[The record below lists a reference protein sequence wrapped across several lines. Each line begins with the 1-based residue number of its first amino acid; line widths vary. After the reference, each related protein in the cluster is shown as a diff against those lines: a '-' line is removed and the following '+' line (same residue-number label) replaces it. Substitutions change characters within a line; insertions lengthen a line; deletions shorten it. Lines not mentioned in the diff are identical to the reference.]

1 MENKI
6 NQYNITD
13 IKYKDLKGLISCF
26 ENSIPFSKISLCN
39 FGPNVIHVRA
49 SENKLQKTKEDK
61 KILEAQS
68 NLILSSLYSRDK
80 NEETN
85 FCFTMSNDL
94 NKIYLKRF
102 LYQINASLNERNSD
116 MDNMDGNNSK
126 DYKPDIKEIMN
137 FFELISIFTCIKDEY
152 GDEIPITDYAL
163 SLSVEKNIKYNKLN
177 LIQFNYEYLTQNIL
191 NFHNSNENDI
201 FNNKNNLH
209 IFYMLLYN
217 LPINEISNYL
227 YCEETKDYFSIFSE
241 EETLDEITKR
251 FIFINQFRLIKNEVS
266 YKLMTIN
273 NDKENENKNKTEEGG
288 YNLNMIRNEYD
299 FYSILF
305 ENYLKIKENFLIS
318 NEEERRIFGTYF
330 SILLL
335 SEYDFIQDN
344 LFSDIINRNYRDLK
358 SNNDKS
364 FTSIFSILR
373 NILVSDMRYNFIAF
387 NKGQI
392 DRSRSPYLLS
402 KISYCLGIPEDK
414 IFYILLTD
422 TVRENSKDK
431 NEIILGENIIFDEES
446 FSKNIIYF
454 INILYLKTIDNVFEI
469 FDSYNKKKR
478 LVFSKNSAKPKK
490 ALNILLMRSNL
501 IYNFTYERYL
511 FTNNSFLAIND
522 NFIDSNSFIINE
534 NIREHLYTNYI
545 QEKKNYI
552 YLKNSLT
559 LNSNKD
565 FPKIEDNSEYL
576 NSIFKESLNFEEILN
591 VYENEIC
598 GLLKLINF
606 NDNSSNSR
614 SIIFDS
620 KNNLNINQFKVQFNK
635 NLARKNKIEIIDV
648 FNSVNQKNEIFIKVT
663 HTFGVFLYDLNKLL
677 NIENINNTNRNNLVE
692 LNMMPN
698 IYKEQMI
705 YKLLEYKPYNNPS
718 SLLRY
723 IQDNTDKI
731 INSLPNAKKPIY
743 ITCLIEL
750 NKFNTLTLFDDM
762 KINII
767 YVYYSNY
774 YNYILNMNDIRKYF
788 NQNNSNVIPK
798 SLRNKD
804 NYTLFKFLARK
815 IRITTNDYITDK
827 YYKISENNI
836 YGNKYRNNRDNFSS
850 LVNYIFINNK
860 LSNSFENEK
869 NIALMLHKHNY
880 NLFIQLLCEKL
891 SKSKF
896 NYFIYAINGVKA
908 FVKLTKIYKEKMV
921 LSNVRNLMTDIIV
934 DNYDIVKEEDP
945 DNNKKNEQNFY
956 SLTPINQKILPKIDN
971 LDELVFDFNKEA
983 LGKMLPKLRSN
994 LVQLKR
1000 MWRDYLYDLI
1010 YLINNVSIFSNKECT
1025 ELVIEQRMI
1034 NFQILLFLVHKN
1046 YNFINSESIKKFG
1059 VLVTEFTK
1067 TIANEVLRLLLELR
1081 NEFDAFLTENNDIN
1095 KDLNDLK
1102 KNFENITF
1110 EKLITKRIELQNII
1124 IQKIKEKQNA
1134 LAKYNQQKMREKN
1147 SENKNWNSNGGEE
1160 KDIGERNK
1168 KYKYNNEIH
1177 RNDKSKNK
1185 NRNNSRTNNRNNNN
1199 DYDKLK
1205 EFSISK
1211 KDLNE
1216 GRLDNSFRM
1225 SKTRKQSSRAIESFN
1240 TVNRTN
1246 QLQLTYKNTSGNDT
1260 PKTQQNFNYSEF
1272 DDMKPEN
1279 DRIKNNN
1286 NYEYKYDNVAFRNI
1300 DESTIRNNVRA
1311 KIYYSNSP
1319 NEDSNNYRDNNQN
1332 KYSQNNSDRNK
1343 YSDRERDPNNR
1354 NMNYN
1359 NNEND
1364 DRKYSTPSRA
1374 NNNDNMNNRNNI
1386 NNFPNNYN
1394 DPNYGRYNQNNNRNN
1409 YNNNP
1414 NKTDNSQNY
1423 RNNYNNNP
1431 NYNQRNNSYNQN
1443 PNEDNNNMGRNSYN
1457 NKYGNNN
1464 NNLDSNNM
1472 GRNND
1477 PNSRPNQ
1484 YNGINRNLSK
1494 GNYIPNNNDNN
1505 NYNNRDNNDNNNNDS
1520 YSNRYRPRNSRTNN
1534 NSQNLDDYENQ
1545 NKPNIINISNNN
1557 SNNNLDDNKNSNRN
1571 RNTPSRRS
1579 GNDPDNSNKANDDDN
1594 YQRNNQNLRNLY
1606 NDNRNNNNNN
1616 NSGNNNN
1623 DDPYNQMNNNY
1634 PPDKNAQKMNNYN
1647 RQNPNEN
1654 NNDNNRNNDERFDKN
1669 NLNQMN
1675 YYRGGQPNNNNPTNN
1690 NLGNN
1695 NENEGNQ
1702 TDRVNNSPSFS
1713 NPNSRVFEPKS
1724 EISYN
1729 YNNYPNKNRVDQ
1741 YNRNNDNDNEKDPNN
1756 LYNNRNNDLGNRK
1769 DENNPN
1775 SGRNSNY
1782 RGPNR
1787 NGYNNRNNNYDPNDK
1802 NNNSNN
1808 VPQYS
1813 RSNVYSNAIGPS
1825 YNNNRNPKYGNNDED
1840 NNHNNNN
1847 NYNNYISFKD
1857 DKNNYPNNNDDNY
1870 NNNNNDGYN
1879 NGNDDKNN
1887 NKYNNPNNSNY
1898 YNNRNNQPNQNN
1910 NYDNNRNAPTLNNNN
1925 YDNNRN
1931 RPSSNSNY
1939 DNNRNRPNSNN
1950 NNYDNNRNR
1959 PNSNNNNY
1967 DNNRNSRPNSNN
1979 NRYDNNRN
1987 NRPSSNNNSYDN
1999 NRNNTRYPNNNNY
2012 DNNRNSRPNS
2022 NNNYDN
2028 NRNSYRNP
2036 NNNNYN
2042 NNRNNYNNPI
2052 NNNYDNNR
2060 NNNDNYKNRNNDRN
2074 RRGNN
2079 RDNNSIPFISDEDLK
2094 NINKTL
2100 SDINMVD
2107 TDRNNP
2113 VDYLTYPFNK
2123 KNEKP
2128 NVKNNWK
2135 EIPNKIKRKIN
2146 LNIIKNIKEREI
2158 QRIKDNNDVNIPSLK
2173 ELERRIKEIRNE
2185 INAIEISDMLFSKIE
2200 DLHIKDQ
2207 NNEDNNGAD
2216 YKLFNMAEQLNKEF
2230 YDDIDLRLQMAEEAI
2245 NNLGN

>member
-454 INILYLKTIDNVFEI
+454 INILYLKTIDSVFEI

-677 NIENINNTNRNNLVE
+677 NIENINNSNRNNLVE

-731 INSLPNAKKPIY
+731 INAIPNTKKPIY

-788 NQNNSNVIPK
+788 NQNNSNIIPK

-815 IRITTNDYITDK
+815 IRITANDYITDK

-850 LVNYIFINNK
+850 LVNYIFVNNK

-1279 DRIKNNN
+1279 DRIKSNN

-1319 NEDSNNYRDNNQN
+1319 NEDNNNYRDNNQN

-1364 DRKYSTPSRA
+1364 DRKYLTPSRA

-1647 RQNPNEN
+1647 RQNP
-1654 NNDNNRNNDERFDKN
+1654 DNNRNNDERFDKN

-1840 NNHNNNN
+1840 NNNNN

-1931 RPSSNSNY
+1931 RPSSNS
-1939 DNNRNRPNSNN
+1939 
-1950 NNYDNNRNR
+1950 NYDNNRNR

-2245 NNLGN
+2245 NNLAN

>member
-454 INILYLKTIDNVFEI
+454 INILYLKTIDSVFEI

-591 VYENEIC
+591 VYENETC

-677 NIENINNTNRNNLVE
+677 NIENINNSNRNNLVE

-698 IYKEQMI
+698 IYKEQMV

-723 IQDNTDKI
+723 NQDNTDKI
-731 INSLPNAKKPIY
+731 INAIPNAKKPIY

-788 NQNNSNVIPK
+788 NQNNSNIIPK

-815 IRITTNDYITDK
+815 IRITANDYITDK

-850 LVNYIFINNK
+850 LVNYIFVNNK

-1185 NRNNSRTNNRNNNN
+1185 NRNNSRTNNRNSNN

-1279 DRIKNNN
+1279 DRIKSNN

-1319 NEDSNNYRDNNQN
+1319 NEDNNNYRDNNQN

-1354 NMNYN
+1354 NNYN

-1808 VPQYS
+1808 APQYT

-1840 NNHNNNN
+1840 NNNNN

-1910 NYDNNRNAPTLNNNN
+1910 NYDNNRNTPTLNNNN

-1931 RPSSNSNY
+1931 RPSSNS
-1939 DNNRNRPNSNN
+1939 
-1950 NNYDNNRNR
+1950 NYDNNRNR

-2245 NNLGN
+2245 NNLAN

>member
-68 NLILSSLYSRDK
+68 NLILSSLFSRDK
-80 NEETN
+80 NEESN

-102 LYQINASLNERNSD
+102 LNQINASLNEKNSD
-116 MDNMDGNNSK
+116 LDNMDENNNK
-126 DYKPDIKEIMN
+126 DYKQDIKEIMN
-137 FFELISIFTCIKDEY
+137 FFELMSIFTCIKDEY
-152 GDEIPITDYAL
+152 GDEIPITDYTL
-163 SLSVEKNIKYNKLN
+163 SLSVEKSIKYNKLN

-191 NFHNSNENDI
+191 NFHNNNENDI

-241 EETLDEITKR
+241 EETLDEVTKR

-266 YKLMTIN
+266 YKLMTLN
-273 NDKENENKNKTEEGG
+273 NDKENENKNKAEGAG
-288 YNLNMIRNEYD
+288 YNLNMIRSEYD
-299 FYSILF
+299 FYYMLF

-318 NEEERRIFGTYF
+318 DEEERRIFGTYF

-364 FTSIFSILR
+364 FTNIFSILR
-373 NILVSDMRYNFIAF
+373 NILISDMRYNFLAF

-414 IFYILLTD
+414 IFYMLLTD
-422 TVRENSKDK
+422 TIKENSKDK

-446 FSKNIIYF
+446 FNKNVIYF
-454 INILYLKTIDNVFEI
+454 INLLYIKTIDNIFEI

-478 LVFSKNSAKPKK
+478 LVFSKNSMKPKK
-490 ALNILLMRSNL
+490 SLNILLMRSNL

-511 FTNNSFLAIND
+511 FSNNSFLAIND

-534 NIREHLYTNYI
+534 NIREHMYTNYI

-559 LNSNKD
+559 MSSNKD

-598 GLLKLINF
+598 GLLKLINY
-606 NDNSSNSR
+606 NDNINNSR

-648 FNSVNQKNEIFIKVT
+648 FNSANQKNEIFIKVT

-677 NIENINNTNRNNLVE
+677 NLENMSNSNRNNLVE

-698 IYKEQMI
+698 IYKEQMV
-705 YKLLEYKPYNNPS
+705 YKLLDYKPYSNPS

-788 NQNNSNVIPK
+788 NQNNSNIIPK

-804 NYTLFKFLARK
+804 NYTLFKFLAKK
-815 IRITTNDYITDK
+815 IRITANDYITDK

-850 LVNYIFINNK
+850 LVNYIFVNNK

-869 NIALMLHKHNY
+869 NIALMLHKYNY

-934 DNYDIVKEEDP
+934 DNYDIVKEEDT

-1081 NEFDAFLTENNDIN
+1081 NEFDVFLTENNNIN

-1124 IQKIKEKQNA
+1124 IQKLKEKQNA
-1134 LAKYNQQKMREKN
+1134 LNKSNQQKMREKN
-1147 SENKNWNSNGGEE
+1147 SDNKNWNSNGGEE
-1160 KDIGERNK
+1160 NDIVERNK
-1168 KYKYNNEIH
+1168 KYKYNNDIL

-1185 NRNNSRTNNRNNNN
+1185 NRNNSRTNNRNSNN
-1199 DYDKLK
+1199 DFDKLK

-1279 DRIKNNN
+1279 DRIKSNN

-1319 NEDSNNYRDNNQN
+1319 NEDNNNYRENNPN
-1332 KYSQNNSDRNK
+1332 KLSQNISDRNK

-1364 DRKYSTPSRA
+1364 DRKYLTPNRF
-1374 NNNDNMNNRNNI
+1374 NNNDNNNSR
-1386 NNFPNNYN
+1386 NNFPGNYN
-1394 DPNYGRYNQNNNRNN
+1394 DQNYGRYNQNNNRNN
-1409 YNNNP
+1409 YDNEP
-1414 NKTDNSQNY
+1414 NKNDNSQNY
-1423 RNNYNNNP
+1423 RNNNNNNR
-1431 NYNQRNNSYNQN
+1431 NYNQRNNNYNQN

-1457 NKYGNNN
+1457 NRYGNNN
-1464 NNLDSNNM
+1464 NPDNNNM
-1472 GRNND
+1472 GRNYD
-1477 PNSRPNQ
+1477 PNNRTNQ

-1505 NYNNRDNNDNNNNDS
+1505 NNYNNRDNNNDNNDDSNNNS
-1520 YSNRYRPRNSRTNN
+1520 YSNRYRPRNSRTRNN
-1534 NSQNLDDYENQ
+1534 NQNMDDYDNQ

-1557 SNNNLDDNKNSNRN
+1557 SNNNLDDNKNSSRN
-1571 RNTPSRRS
+1571 RNTPNRRS
-1579 GNDPDNSNKANDDDN
+1579 GYDP
-1594 YQRNNQNLRNLY
+1594 
-1606 NDNRNNNNNN
+1606 NNNNDNN
-1616 NSGNNNN
+1616 LGNNNN

-1634 PPDKNAQKMNNYN
+1634 PPNENIQKMNNYN
-1647 RQNPNEN
+1647 RKNPNEN
-1654 NNDNNRNNDERFDKN
+1654 NNDGNNRGNDERFNKN

-1675 YYRGGQPNNNNPTNN
+1675 YYRDGPKNNNNPINN

-1695 NENEGNQ
+1695 DENEGNQ

-1713 NPNSRVFEPKS
+1713 NPNSRAFEPKS

-1741 YNRNNDNDNEKDPNN
+1741 YNRNNDNEKDPNN
-1756 LYNNRNNDLGNRK
+1756 SNNNRNNDLRNRNN
-1769 DENNPN
+1769 EINPN

-1782 RGPNR
+1782 RDPNR
-1787 NGYNNRNNNYDPNDK
+1787 NSYNNRNNNDPNDK
-1802 NNNSNN
+1802 SNNSNN
-1808 VPQYS
+1808 APQYS

-1825 YNNNRNPKYGNNDED
+1825 YNNNRNPKSGNNDD
-1840 NNHNNNN
+1840 NNNN

-1870 NNNNNDGYN
+1870 NNNYNDGYN
-1879 NGNDDKNN
+1879 NGNDDRNN
-1887 NKYNNPNNSNY
+1887 NSYNNPYNNNY
-1898 YNNRNNQPNQNN
+1898 NNNRNNQPNS
-1910 NYDNNRNAPTLNNNN
+1910 NR
-1925 YDNNRN
+1925 
-1931 RPSSNSNY
+1931 NY

-1950 NNYDNNRNR
+1950 NSYDNNRNR
-1959 PNSNNNNY
+1959 PSSNNNNY
-1967 DNNRNSRPNSNN
+1967 DNNSRPSSNN

-1987 NRPSSNNNSYDN
+1987 SRPSSNNNSYDN
-1999 NRNNTRYPNNNNY
+1999 NRNNSRYPNNNNY

-2028 NRNSYRNP
+2028 SRNNYRNP

-2042 NNRNNYNNPI
+2042 NSRNNYNNPI

-2060 NNNDNYKNRNNDRN
+2060 NNNNNYNNRNNDRYK
-2074 RRGNN
+2074 RGNN
-2079 RDNNSIPFISDEDLK
+2079 RDDKPFIPNEDLEK
-2094 NINKTL
+2094 INKTL

-2113 VDYLTYPFNK
+2113 VDYLTYPFK

-2135 EIPNKIKRKIN
+2135 EIPNKVKRRIN

-2158 QRIKDNNDVNIPSLK
+2158 KRIKDNNDVNIPSLK

-2185 INAIEISDMLFSKIE
+2185 INAIEISDMLFSKIQ

-2216 YKLFNMAEQLNKEF
+2216 YKLYNMAEQLNKEF

>member
-26 ENSIPFSKISLCN
+26 ENTIPFSKISLCN

-454 INILYLKTIDNVFEI
+454 INILYLKTIDSVFEI

-677 NIENINNTNRNNLVE
+677 NIENINNSNRNNLVE

-788 NQNNSNVIPK
+788 NQNNSNIIPK

-815 IRITTNDYITDK
+815 IRITANDYITDK

-850 LVNYIFINNK
+850 LVNYIFVNNK

-1279 DRIKNNN
+1279 DRIKSNN

-1319 NEDSNNYRDNNQN
+1319 NEDNNNYRDNNQN

-1654 NNDNNRNNDERFDKN
+1654 NNNDNNRNNDERFDKN

-1840 NNHNNNN
+1840 NNNNN

-1931 RPSSNSNY
+1931 RPSSNS
-1939 DNNRNRPNSNN
+1939 
-1950 NNYDNNRNR
+1950 NYDNNRNR

-2245 NNLGN
+2245 NNLAN

>member
-68 NLILSSLYSRDK
+68 NLILSSLFSRDK
-80 NEETN
+80 NEESN

-102 LYQINASLNERNSD
+102 LNQINASLNEKNSD
-116 MDNMDGNNSK
+116 LDNMDENNNK
-126 DYKPDIKEIMN
+126 DYKQDIKEIMN
-137 FFELISIFTCIKDEY
+137 FFELMSIFTCIKDEY

-163 SLSVEKNIKYNKLN
+163 SLSVEKSIKYNKLN

-191 NFHNSNENDI
+191 NFHNNNENDI

-241 EETLDEITKR
+241 EETLDEVTKR

-266 YKLMTIN
+266 YKLMTLN
-273 NDKENENKNKTEEGG
+273 NDKENENKNKAEGAG
-288 YNLNMIRNEYD
+288 YNLNMIRSEYD
-299 FYSILF
+299 FYYMLF

-318 NEEERRIFGTYF
+318 DEEERRIFGTYF

-364 FTSIFSILR
+364 FTNIFSILR
-373 NILVSDMRYNFIAF
+373 NILISDMRYNFLAF

-414 IFYILLTD
+414 IFYMLLTD
-422 TVRENSKDK
+422 TIKENSKDK

-446 FSKNIIYF
+446 FNKNVIYF
-454 INILYLKTIDNVFEI
+454 INLLYIKTIDNIFEI

-478 LVFSKNSAKPKK
+478 LVFSKNSMKPKK
-490 ALNILLMRSNL
+490 SLNILLMRSNL

-511 FTNNSFLAIND
+511 FSNNSFLAIND

-534 NIREHLYTNYI
+534 NIREHMYTNYI

-559 LNSNKD
+559 MSSNKD

-598 GLLKLINF
+598 GLLKLINY
-606 NDNSSNSR
+606 NDNSNNSR

-648 FNSVNQKNEIFIKVT
+648 FNSANQKNEIFIKVT

-677 NIENINNTNRNNLVE
+677 NLENMSNSNRNNLVE

-698 IYKEQMI
+698 IYKEQMV
-705 YKLLEYKPYNNPS
+705 YKLLDYKPYSNPS

-788 NQNNSNVIPK
+788 NQNNSNIIPK

-815 IRITTNDYITDK
+815 IRITANDYITDK

-850 LVNYIFINNK
+850 LVNYIFVNNK

-869 NIALMLHKHNY
+869 NIALMLHKYNY

-934 DNYDIVKEEDP
+934 DNYDIVKEEDT

-1081 NEFDAFLTENNDIN
+1081 NEFDVFLTENNNIN

-1124 IQKIKEKQNA
+1124 IQKLKEKQNA
-1134 LAKYNQQKMREKN
+1134 LNKSNQQKMREKN
-1147 SENKNWNSNGGEE
+1147 SDNKNWNSNGGEE
-1160 KDIGERNK
+1160 NDIVERNK
-1168 KYKYNNEIH
+1168 KYKYNNDIL

-1185 NRNNSRTNNRNNNN
+1185 NRNNSRTNNRNSNN
-1199 DYDKLK
+1199 DFDKLK

-1279 DRIKNNN
+1279 DRIKSNN

-1319 NEDSNNYRDNNQN
+1319 NEDNNNYRENNPN
-1332 KYSQNNSDRNK
+1332 KYSQNISDRNK

-1364 DRKYSTPSRA
+1364 DRKYLTPNRF
-1374 NNNDNMNNRNNI
+1374 NNNDNNNNRNN
-1386 NNFPNNYN
+1386 FPDNYN
-1394 DPNYGRYNQNNNRNN
+1394 DQNYGRYNQNNN
-1409 YNNNP
+1409 
-1414 NKTDNSQNY
+1414 SQNY
-1423 RNNYNNNP
+1423 RNNNNNNR
-1431 NYNQRNNSYNQN
+1431 NYNQRNNNYNQN

-1457 NKYGNNN
+1457 NRYGNNN
-1464 NNLDSNNM
+1464 NPDNNNM
-1472 GRNND
+1472 GRNYD
-1477 PNSRPNQ
+1477 PNNRTNQ

-1505 NYNNRDNNDNNNNDS
+1505 NNYNNRNNNKDNNDDSNNNS
-1520 YSNRYRPRNSRTNN
+1520 YSNRYRPRNSRTRNN
-1534 NSQNLDDYENQ
+1534 NQNMDDYGNQ

-1557 SNNNLDDNKNSNRN
+1557 SNNNLDDNKNSSRN
-1571 RNTPSRRS
+1571 RNTPNRRS
-1579 GNDPDNSNKANDDDN
+1579 GYDP
-1594 YQRNNQNLRNLY
+1594 NNN
-1606 NDNRNNNNNN
+1606 NDNNLGNNNNN
-1616 NSGNNNN
+1616 
-1623 DDPYNQMNNNY
+1623 DPYDQMNDNY
-1634 PPDKNAQKMNNYN
+1634 PPDENNQKMNNYN

-1654 NNDNNRNNDERFDKN
+1654 NNDGNNRGNDERFNKN

-1675 YYRGGQPNNNNPTNN
+1675 YYRDGPKNNNNPINN

-1695 NENEGNQ
+1695 DENEGNQ

-1713 NPNSRVFEPKS
+1713 NPNSRAFEPKS

-1741 YNRNNDNDNEKDPNN
+1741 YNKNNDNEKDPNN
-1756 LYNNRNNDLGNRK
+1756 SYNNRNNDLRNRNN
-1769 DENNPN
+1769 EMNPN

-1782 RGPNR
+1782 RDPNR
-1787 NGYNNRNNNYDPNDK
+1787 NSYNNRNNNNDPNDK

-1808 VPQYS
+1808 APQYS

-1825 YNNNRNPKYGNNDED
+1825 YNNNRNPKSGNNDD
-1840 NNHNNNN
+1840 NNNN

-1857 DKNNYPNNNDDNY
+1857 DKNNIPNNNDDNY
-1870 NNNNNDGYN
+1870 NNNYNDGYN
-1879 NGNDDKNN
+1879 NGNDDRNN
-1887 NKYNNPNNSNY
+1887 NNYNNPNNNNY
-1898 YNNRNNQPNQNN
+1898 NNNRNNQPNS
-1910 NYDNNRNAPTLNNNN
+1910 NR
-1925 YDNNRN
+1925 
-1931 RPSSNSNY
+1931 NY

-1950 NNYDNNRNR
+1950 NSYDNNRNR
-1959 PNSNNNNY
+1959 PSSNNNNY
-1967 DNNRNSRPNSNN
+1967 DNNSRPSSNN

-1987 NRPSSNNNSYDN
+1987 SRPSSNNNSYDN
-1999 NRNNTRYPNNNNY
+1999 NRNNSRYPNNNNY

-2028 NRNSYRNP
+2028 SRNNYRNP

-2042 NNRNNYNNPI
+2042 NSRNNYNNPI

-2060 NNNDNYKNRNNDRN
+2060 NNNNNYNNRNNDRYK
-2074 RRGNN
+2074 RGNN
-2079 RDNNSIPFISDEDLK
+2079 RDDKPFIPNEDLEK
-2094 NINKTL
+2094 INKTL

-2107 TDRNNP
+2107 TDRNSP
-2113 VDYLTYPFNK
+2113 VDYLTYPFK

-2135 EIPNKIKRKIN
+2135 EIPNKVKRRIN

-2158 QRIKDNNDVNIPSLK
+2158 KRIKDNNDVKIPSLK

-2185 INAIEISDMLFSKIE
+2185 INAIEISDMLFSKIQ

-2216 YKLFNMAEQLNKEF
+2216 YKLYNMAEQLNKEF

>member
-68 NLILSSLYSRDK
+68 NLILSSLFSRDK
-80 NEETN
+80 NEESN

-102 LYQINASLNERNSD
+102 LNQINASLNEKNSD
-116 MDNMDGNNSK
+116 LDNMDENNNK
-126 DYKPDIKEIMN
+126 DYKQDIKEIMN
-137 FFELISIFTCIKDEY
+137 FFELMSIFTCIKDEY
-152 GDEIPITDYAL
+152 GDEIPITDYTL
-163 SLSVEKNIKYNKLN
+163 SLSVEKSIKYNKLN

-191 NFHNSNENDI
+191 NFHNNNENDI

-241 EETLDEITKR
+241 EETLDEVTKR

-266 YKLMTIN
+266 YKLMTLN
-273 NDKENENKNKTEEGG
+273 NDKENENKNKAEGAG
-288 YNLNMIRNEYD
+288 YNLNMIRSEYD
-299 FYSILF
+299 FYYMLF

-318 NEEERRIFGTYF
+318 DEEERRIFGTYF

-364 FTSIFSILR
+364 FTNIFSILR
-373 NILVSDMRYNFIAF
+373 NILISDMRYNFLAF

-414 IFYILLTD
+414 IFYMLLTD
-422 TVRENSKDK
+422 TIKENSKDK

-446 FSKNIIYF
+446 FNKNVIYF
-454 INILYLKTIDNVFEI
+454 INLLYIKTIDNIFEI

-478 LVFSKNSAKPKK
+478 LVFSKNSMKPKK
-490 ALNILLMRSNL
+490 SLNILLMRSNL

-511 FTNNSFLAIND
+511 FSNNSFLAIND

-534 NIREHLYTNYI
+534 NIREHMYTNYI

-559 LNSNKD
+559 MTSNKD

-598 GLLKLINF
+598 GLLKLINY
-606 NDNSSNSR
+606 NDNINNSR

-648 FNSVNQKNEIFIKVT
+648 FNSANQKNEIFIKVT

-677 NIENINNTNRNNLVE
+677 NLENMSNSNRNNLVE

-698 IYKEQMI
+698 IYKEQMV
-705 YKLLEYKPYNNPS
+705 YKLLDYKPYSNPS

-788 NQNNSNVIPK
+788 NQNNSNIIPK

-804 NYTLFKFLARK
+804 NYTLFKFLAKK
-815 IRITTNDYITDK
+815 IRITANDYITDK

-850 LVNYIFINNK
+850 LVNYIFVNNK

-869 NIALMLHKHNY
+869 NIALMLHKYNY

-934 DNYDIVKEEDP
+934 DNYDIVKEEDT

-1081 NEFDAFLTENNDIN
+1081 NEFDVFLTENNNIN

-1124 IQKIKEKQNA
+1124 IQKLKEKQNA
-1134 LAKYNQQKMREKN
+1134 LNKSNQQKMREKN
-1147 SENKNWNSNGGEE
+1147 SDNKNWNSNGGEE
-1160 KDIGERNK
+1160 NDIVERNK
-1168 KYKYNNEIH
+1168 KYKYNNDIL

-1185 NRNNSRTNNRNNNN
+1185 NRNNSRTNNRNSNN
-1199 DYDKLK
+1199 DFDKLK

-1279 DRIKNNN
+1279 DRIKSNN

-1319 NEDSNNYRDNNQN
+1319 NEDNNNYRENNPN
-1332 KYSQNNSDRNK
+1332 KYSQNISDRNK

-1364 DRKYSTPSRA
+1364 DRKYLTPNRF
-1374 NNNDNMNNRNNI
+1374 NNNDNNNNRNN
-1386 NNFPNNYN
+1386 FPGNYN
-1394 DPNYGRYNQNNNRNN
+1394 DQNYGRYNQNNN
-1409 YNNNP
+1409 
-1414 NKTDNSQNY
+1414 SQNY
-1423 RNNYNNNP
+1423 RNNNNNNR
-1431 NYNQRNNSYNQN
+1431 NYNQRNNNYNQN

-1457 NKYGNNN
+1457 NRYGNNN
-1464 NNLDSNNM
+1464 NPDNNNM
-1472 GRNND
+1472 GRNYD
-1477 PNSRPNQ
+1477 PNNRTNQ

-1505 NYNNRDNNDNNNNDS
+1505 NNYNNRNNNKDNNDDSNNNS
-1520 YSNRYRPRNSRTNN
+1520 YSNRYRPRNSRTRNN
-1534 NSQNLDDYENQ
+1534 NQNMDDYGNQ

-1557 SNNNLDDNKNSNRN
+1557 SNNNLDDNKNSSRN
-1571 RNTPSRRS
+1571 RNTPNRRS
-1579 GNDPDNSNKANDDDN
+1579 GYDP
-1594 YQRNNQNLRNLY
+1594 NNN
-1606 NDNRNNNNNN
+1606 NDNNLGNNNNN
-1616 NSGNNNN
+1616 
-1623 DDPYNQMNNNY
+1623 DPYDQMNDNY
-1634 PPDKNAQKMNNYN
+1634 PPDENNQKMNNYN

-1654 NNDNNRNNDERFDKN
+1654 NNDGNNRGNDERFNKN

-1675 YYRGGQPNNNNPTNN
+1675 YYRDGPKNNNNPINN

-1695 NENEGNQ
+1695 DENEGNQ

-1713 NPNSRVFEPKS
+1713 NPNSRAFEPKS

-1729 YNNYPNKNRVDQ
+1729 YNNYPNKNSVDQ
-1741 YNRNNDNDNEKDPNN
+1741 YNRNNDNQKDPNN
-1756 LYNNRNNDLGNRK
+1756 SYNNRNYDLRNRNN
-1769 DENNPN
+1769 EMNPN

-1782 RGPNR
+1782 RDPNR
-1787 NGYNNRNNNYDPNDK
+1787 NSYNNRNNNNDPNDK

-1808 VPQYS
+1808 APQYS

-1825 YNNNRNPKYGNNDED
+1825 YNNNRNPKSGNNDD
-1840 NNHNNNN
+1840 NNNN

-1857 DKNNYPNNNDDNY
+1857 DKNNIPNNNDDNY
-1870 NNNNNDGYN
+1870 NNNYNDGYN
-1879 NGNDDKNN
+1879 NGNDDRNN
-1887 NKYNNPNNSNY
+1887 NNYNNPNNNNY
-1898 YNNRNNQPNQNN
+1898 NNNRNNQPNS
-1910 NYDNNRNAPTLNNNN
+1910 NR
-1925 YDNNRN
+1925 
-1931 RPSSNSNY
+1931 NY

-1950 NNYDNNRNR
+1950 NSYDNNRNR
-1959 PNSNNNNY
+1959 PSSNNNNY
-1967 DNNRNSRPNSNN
+1967 DNNSRPSSNN
-1979 NRYDNNRN
+1979 NRYNNNRN
-1987 NRPSSNNNSYDN
+1987 SRPSSNNNSYDN
-1999 NRNNTRYPNNNNY
+1999 NRNNSRYPNNNNY

-2028 NRNSYRNP
+2028 SRNNYRNP

-2042 NNRNNYNNPI
+2042 NSRNNYNNPI

-2060 NNNDNYKNRNNDRN
+2060 NNNNNYNNRNNDRYK
-2074 RRGNN
+2074 RGNN
-2079 RDNNSIPFISDEDLK
+2079 RDDKPFIPNEDLEK
-2094 NINKTL
+2094 INKTL

-2113 VDYLTYPFNK
+2113 VDYLTYPFK

-2135 EIPNKIKRKIN
+2135 EIPNKVKRRIN

-2158 QRIKDNNDVNIPSLK
+2158 KRIKDNNDVNIPSLK

-2185 INAIEISDMLFSKIE
+2185 INAIEISDMLFSKIQ

-2216 YKLFNMAEQLNKEF
+2216 YKLYNMAEQLNKEF

>member
-68 NLILSSLYSRDK
+68 NLILSSLFSRDK
-80 NEETN
+80 NEESN

-102 LYQINASLNERNSD
+102 LNQINASLNEKNSD
-116 MDNMDGNNSK
+116 LDNMDENNNK
-126 DYKPDIKEIMN
+126 DYKQDIKEIMN
-137 FFELISIFTCIKDEY
+137 FFELMSIFTCIKDEY

-163 SLSVEKNIKYNKLN
+163 SLSVEKSIKYNKLN

-191 NFHNSNENDI
+191 NFHNNNENDI

-241 EETLDEITKR
+241 EETLDEVTKR

-266 YKLMTIN
+266 YKLMTLN
-273 NDKENENKNKTEEGG
+273 NDKENENKNKAEGAG
-288 YNLNMIRNEYD
+288 YNLNMIRSEYD
-299 FYSILF
+299 FYYMLF

-318 NEEERRIFGTYF
+318 DEEERRIFGTYF

-364 FTSIFSILR
+364 FTNIFSILR
-373 NILVSDMRYNFIAF
+373 NILISDMRYNFIAF

-414 IFYILLTD
+414 IFYMLLTD
-422 TVRENSKDK
+422 TIKENSKDK

-446 FSKNIIYF
+446 FNKNVIYF
-454 INILYLKTIDNVFEI
+454 INLLYIKTIDNIFEI

-478 LVFSKNSAKPKK
+478 LVFSKNSMKPKK
-490 ALNILLMRSNL
+490 SLNILLMRSNL

-511 FTNNSFLAIND
+511 FSNNSFLAIND

-534 NIREHLYTNYI
+534 NIREHMYTNYI

-559 LNSNKD
+559 MSSNKD

-598 GLLKLINF
+598 GLLKLINY
-606 NDNSSNSR
+606 NDNSNNSR

-648 FNSVNQKNEIFIKVT
+648 FNSANQKNEIFIKVT

-677 NIENINNTNRNNLVE
+677 NLENMSNSNRNNLVE

-698 IYKEQMI
+698 IYKEQMV
-705 YKLLEYKPYNNPS
+705 YKLLDYKPYSNPS

-788 NQNNSNVIPK
+788 NQNNSNIIPK

-815 IRITTNDYITDK
+815 IRITANDYITDK

-850 LVNYIFINNK
+850 LVNYIFVNNK

-869 NIALMLHKHNY
+869 NIALMLHKYNY

-934 DNYDIVKEEDP
+934 DNYDIVKEEDT

-1081 NEFDAFLTENNDIN
+1081 NEFDVFLTENNNIN

-1124 IQKIKEKQNA
+1124 IQKLKEKQNA
-1134 LAKYNQQKMREKN
+1134 LNKSNQQKMREKN
-1147 SENKNWNSNGGEE
+1147 SDNKNWNSNGGEE
-1160 KDIGERNK
+1160 NDIVERNK
-1168 KYKYNNEIH
+1168 KYKYNNDIL

-1185 NRNNSRTNNRNNNN
+1185 NRNNSRTNNRNSNN
-1199 DYDKLK
+1199 DFDKLK

-1279 DRIKNNN
+1279 DRIKSNN

-1319 NEDSNNYRDNNQN
+1319 NEDNNNYRENNPN
-1332 KYSQNNSDRNK
+1332 KYSQNISDRNK

-1364 DRKYSTPSRA
+1364 DRKYLTPNRF
-1374 NNNDNMNNRNNI
+1374 NNNDNNNNRNN
-1386 NNFPNNYN
+1386 FPDNYN
-1394 DPNYGRYNQNNNRNN
+1394 DQNYGRYNQNNN
-1409 YNNNP
+1409 
-1414 NKTDNSQNY
+1414 SQNY
-1423 RNNYNNNP
+1423 RNNNNNNR
-1431 NYNQRNNSYNQN
+1431 NYNQRNNNYNQN

-1457 NKYGNNN
+1457 NRYGNNN
-1464 NNLDSNNM
+1464 NPDNNNM
-1472 GRNND
+1472 GRNYD
-1477 PNSRPNQ
+1477 PNNRTNQ

-1505 NYNNRDNNDNNNNDS
+1505 NNYNNRNNNKDNNDDSNNNS
-1520 YSNRYRPRNSRTNN
+1520 YSNRYRPRNSRTRNN
-1534 NSQNLDDYENQ
+1534 NQNMDDYGNQ

-1557 SNNNLDDNKNSNRN
+1557 SNNNLDDNKNSSRN
-1571 RNTPSRRS
+1571 RNTPNRRS
-1579 GNDPDNSNKANDDDN
+1579 GYDP
-1594 YQRNNQNLRNLY
+1594 NNN
-1606 NDNRNNNNNN
+1606 NDNNLGNNNNN
-1616 NSGNNNN
+1616 
-1623 DDPYNQMNNNY
+1623 DPYDQMNDNY
-1634 PPDKNAQKMNNYN
+1634 PPDENNQKMNNYN

-1654 NNDNNRNNDERFDKN
+1654 NNDGNNRGNDERFNKN

-1675 YYRGGQPNNNNPTNN
+1675 YYRDGPKNNNNPINN

-1695 NENEGNQ
+1695 DENEGNQ

-1713 NPNSRVFEPKS
+1713 NPNSRAFEPKS

-1741 YNRNNDNDNEKDPNN
+1741 YNKNNDNEKDPNN
-1756 LYNNRNNDLGNRK
+1756 SYNNRNNDLRNRNN
-1769 DENNPN
+1769 EMNPN

-1782 RGPNR
+1782 RDPNR
-1787 NGYNNRNNNYDPNDK
+1787 NSYNNRNNNNDPNDK

-1808 VPQYS
+1808 APQYS

-1825 YNNNRNPKYGNNDED
+1825 YNNNRNPKSGNNDD
-1840 NNHNNNN
+1840 NNNN

-1857 DKNNYPNNNDDNY
+1857 DKNNIPNNNDDNY
-1870 NNNNNDGYN
+1870 NNNYNDGYN
-1879 NGNDDKNN
+1879 NGNDDRNN
-1887 NKYNNPNNSNY
+1887 NNYNNPNNNNY
-1898 YNNRNNQPNQNN
+1898 NNNRNNQPNS
-1910 NYDNNRNAPTLNNNN
+1910 NR
-1925 YDNNRN
+1925 
-1931 RPSSNSNY
+1931 NY

-1950 NNYDNNRNR
+1950 NSYDNNRNR
-1959 PNSNNNNY
+1959 PSSNNNNY
-1967 DNNRNSRPNSNN
+1967 DNNSRPSSNN

-1987 NRPSSNNNSYDN
+1987 SRPSSNNNSYDN
-1999 NRNNTRYPNNNNY
+1999 NRNNSRYPNNNNY

-2028 NRNSYRNP
+2028 SRNNYRNP

-2042 NNRNNYNNPI
+2042 NSRNNYNNPI

-2060 NNNDNYKNRNNDRN
+2060 NNNNNYNNRNNDRYK
-2074 RRGNN
+2074 RGNN
-2079 RDNNSIPFISDEDLK
+2079 RDDKPFIPNEDLEK
-2094 NINKTL
+2094 INKTL

-2107 TDRNNP
+2107 TDRNSP
-2113 VDYLTYPFNK
+2113 VDYLTYPFK

-2135 EIPNKIKRKIN
+2135 EIPNKVKRRIN

-2158 QRIKDNNDVNIPSLK
+2158 KRIKDNNDVKIPSLK

-2185 INAIEISDMLFSKIE
+2185 INAIEISDMLFSKIQ

-2216 YKLFNMAEQLNKEF
+2216 YKLYNMAEQLNKEF